1 MTTKREGANV
11 LRSFELAEDGSVE
24 RAYVHCEYDGC
35 RELTTRAVV
44 EDEADVQRWA
54 RRHYAQAHDG
64 QTRIKAFGPWP
75 RRSEE
80 AAWMRTAEAH
90 ELVAMVRHE
99 GRTVEAVAEDA
110 GLDDQLTDWLRRA
123 VLYKSPD
130 RRREVLIA
138 HVTGLLVEAGP
149 MSAEELQ
156 ARTVGP
162 LRGTMQAMQDRGMVE
177 NSENGIFNYL
187 FDGIINEDDLEDW

>member
-1 MTTKREGANV
+1 MTTKRDGAIV

-24 RAYVHCEYDGC
+24 RAYVHCEYGGC

-64 QTRIKAFGPWP
+64 QSRVKVLQPWP

-80 AAWMRTAEAH
+80 AAWMRTAEAY

-99 GRTVEAVAEDA
+99 GRTVEDVAEDT
-110 GLDDQLTDWLRRA
+110 GLDETLTEWLRRA
-123 VLYKSPD
+123 VLYKSAD

-138 HVTGLLVEAGP
+138 HVRRLLVDTGP

-162 LRGTMQAMQDRGMVE
+162 LRGTMQVMEDRGMVE
-177 NSENGIFNYL
+177 RDENGMFKYL
-187 FDGIINEDDLEDW
+187 FDGIINVDELEDW

>member
-11 LRSFELAEDGSVE
+11 LRTFELAEDGSVE
-24 RAYVHCEYDGC
+24 RAYVHCEYGGC
-35 RELTTRAVV
+35 RELTTRTVV
-44 EDEADVQRWA
+44 EDEADVQRWV
-54 RRHYAQAHDG
+54 RRHYAEAHEG
-64 QTRIKAFGPWP
+64 QSRIKVLQPWP

-80 AAWMRTAEAH
+80 VAWMRTAEAH

-99 GRTVEAVAEDA
+99 GRTVEDVAEDA
-110 GLDDQLTDWLRRA
+110 GLDDQLTEWLRRA
-123 VLYKSPD
+123 VLYRSAD

-138 HVTGLLVEAGP
+138 HVTRLLVDTGP

-162 LRGTMQAMQDRGMVE
+162 LRGTMHTMEDRGMVE
-177 NSENGIFNYL
+177 RDENGMFKYL
-187 FDGIINEDDLEDW
+187 FDDIINVDDLEDW

>member
-1 MTTKREGANV
+1 MTTNRENPTVVRA
-11 LRSFELAEDGSVE
+11 FELAEDGSVE
-24 RAYVHCEYDGC
+24 RAYVHCEYGGC
-35 RELTTRAVV
+35 RDLTTRTVV

-54 RRHYAQAHDG
+54 RRHYAEAHDG
-64 QTRIKAFGPWP
+64 QTRIKMQGGWP

-80 AAWMRTAEAH
+80 AAWMRTTGAH

-99 GRTVEAVAEDA
+99 GRTVEDVAEDT
-110 GLDDQLTDWLRRA
+110 GLDDELTEWLRRA
-123 VLYKSPD
+123 VNYKSAE

-138 HVTGLLVEAGP
+138 HVRCLLVDEGP
-149 MSAEELQ
+149 MSADEIQ

-177 NSENGIFNYL
+177 KDENGL
-187 FDGIINEDDLEDW
+187 FKYHFDDIINEDELEGW

>member
-1 MTTKREGANV
+1 MATKKESATV

-35 RELTTRAVV
+35 RDLTTRTVV
-44 EDEADVQRWA
+44 EDEAEVQRWA
-54 RRHYAQAHDG
+54 RRHYAEAHEG
-64 QTRIKAFGPWP
+64 QSRIKVQGAWP

-80 AAWMRTAEAH
+80 AAWMRTTDAH

-99 GRTVEAVAEDA
+99 GRTVEDVAEDTM
-110 GLDDQLTDWLRRA
+110 LDDELTEWLSRA
-123 VLYKSPD
+123 VNYKNVH

-138 HVTGLLVEAGP
+138 HVRRLLVDTGP
-149 MSAEELQ
+149 MSADEIQ

-177 NSENGIFNYL
+177 KNENGL
-187 FDGIINEDDLEDW
+187 FKYHFDDIINVDELEEW

>member
-1 MTTKREGANV
+1 MTANRENPTVVRA
-11 LRSFELAEDGSVE
+11 FELAEDGSVE

-35 RELTTRAVV
+35 RDQTTRTVV
-44 EDEADVQRWA
+44 EDEADVQRWV
-54 RRHYAQAHDG
+54 RRHYAETHEG
-64 QTRIKAFGPWP
+64 QRRIKVQGGWP
-75 RRSEE
+75 RRSED

-99 GRTVEAVAEDA
+99 GRTVEDVAEDA
-110 GLDDQLTDWLRRA
+110 GLDDTLTEWLRRA

-138 HVTGLLVEAGP
+138 HVRRLLVDTGP

-177 NSENGIFNYL
+177 KDENGIFNYL
-187 FDGIINEDDLEDW
+187 FDDIINVDELEDW